1 MEKDNGRQ
9 FTISQE
15 NWSLH
20 RKGFQDQRRHQ
31 EKVRDAIKKNLP
43 DLVSEENIVMS
54 NGKDVIKIPIRSL
67 DEYKIRY
74 NYDKNQHVGQGKGDS
89 KIGDV
94 VARDP
99 NGDKQAGAGK
109 GSGAGD
115 QAGEDYNEA
124 EVSIVELEEMLFS
137 ELALPNLQKKEEQ
150 ELVVEDIAFNDI
162 RKKGLMGNVDKRRT
176 ILAAIKRNALN
187 GKANI
192 MPIYNDD
199 LRFKTW
205 TETIRPESK
214 AVVIAMMDTS
224 GSMGR
229 FEKYMARSFFF
240 WMTRFLRTKYETV
253 EIEFIAHHTE
263 AKVVS
268 EEDFFS
274 KGESGGTICSSAYRK
289 ALELIDEKYNPR
301 AYNIYPFHFSDGD
314 NLTSDNAR
322 CLKLVNQ
329 LMDRSN
335 LFGYGEVNQYNKPGS
350 TLQSAFQK
358 IDDPRFMHYI
368 LKEKSDVY
376 HALKFFFHQQQSGD
390 VKVPK

>member
-1 MEKDNGRQ
+1 MEKNDKHQ
-9 FTISQE
+9 YIVSEE

-31 EKVRDAIKKNLP
+31 EKVQDAIKKNLP
-43 DLVSEENIVMS
+43 DLVSEENIVLS
-54 NGKDVIKIPIRSL
+54 NGKDVIRIPIRSL

-74 NYDKNQHVGQGKGDS
+74 NYDKNKHVGQGKGDS
-89 KIGDV
+89 KVGDV

-109 GSGAGD
+109 GQGAGD

-124 EVSIVELEEMLFS
+124 EVSIAELEEMMFAEM
-137 ELALPNLQKKEEQ
+137 ELPHLQKKEEQ
-150 ELVVEDIAFNDI
+150 EIVIENIEFNDI

-176 ILAAIKRNALN
+176 ILAAIKRNSLA
-187 GKANI
+187 GKAGI
-192 MPIYNDD
+192 MPIYNED

-205 TETIRPESK
+205 NETIKPESK

-229 FEKYMARSFFF
+229 FEKYVARSFFF
-240 WMTRFLRTKYETV
+240 WMTRFLRTKYEKV

-263 AKVVS
+263 AKVVN

-289 ALELIDEKYNPR
+289 ALELIDEKYNPS

-322 CLKLVNQ
+322 CLKLVKQ

-335 LFGYGEVNQYNKPGS
+335 LFGYGEINQYSRNS
-350 TLQSAFQK
+350 TLMGAYK
-358 IDDPRFMHYI
+358 NVNDPRFMHYI
-368 LKEKSDVY
+368 LKEKGDVY
-376 HALKFFFHQQQSGD
+376 HALKHFFQKEDQQ
-390 VKVPK
+390 VNA